1 MSRTTEHSNSTEP
14 NSDKLQKTKLP
25 AWIGSVLFHTFLLLL
40 ILYWFSLPSANRS
53 APGERGATGTITL
66 QSGGNARQQAQTAD
80 ANVADSELQDIATEL
95 ATQRFATTV
104 LDVRPVNP
112 VLAPGQIQGAGGA
125 AASEL
130 AGDFQNIPSGGV
142 GNLTGATTV
151 QLFGQS
157 GTGTKFVYVFD
168 RSASMDGRRMQMA
181 KAELIRSLDA
191 LGDSHQFN
199 IIFYN
204 HEVQVWRASP
214 RSLIYATPTNKQ
226 SAIRFIEGITPIGGT
241 QHYHP
246 LLEAISHRPD
256 VIFFLTDGES
266 QDDLTA
272 VQLAQIEQANSR
284 FGRGSQI
291 NVIQFGGGGFTER
304 PSQMLRQLAED
315 NDGGYLYR
323 NVLGQ

>member
-1 MSRTTEHSNSTEP
+1 MELHSDGKP
-14 NSDKLQKTKLP
+14 RMKLP
-25 AWIGSVLFHTFLLLL
+25 AWIGSILFHTLLLLL
-40 ILYWFSLPSANRS
+40 ILYWFSLPGTNRT
-53 APGERGATGTITL
+53 APGERSAAGTISL

-80 ANVADSELQDIATEL
+80 ADVADSELQDIATEL
-95 ATQRFATTV
+95 ATQRTATTV
-104 LDVRPVNP
+104 LDIRPINP
-112 VLAPGQIQGAGGA
+112 VLAPGQMQGAVNPGFV

-142 GNLTGATTV
+142 GNLTGETTV

-157 GTGTKFVYVFD
+157 GKGTKFVYVFD
-168 RSASMDGRRMQMA
+168 RSASMDGQRMQMA
-181 KAELIRSLDA
+181 RAELIRSLDA

-226 SAIRFIEGITPIGGT
+226 SAIRFIEGIMPIGGT

-246 LLEAISHRPD
+246 LLEAIAHRPD
-256 VIFFLTDGES
+256 VIFFLTDGEVH
-266 QDDLTA
+266 DDLTA
-272 VQLAQIEQANSR
+272 VQLRQIEQANSR

-304 PSQMLRQLAED
+304 PSQMLQQLAED
-315 NDGGYLYR
+315 NYGEYLYR
-323 NVLGQ
+323 NVLGP